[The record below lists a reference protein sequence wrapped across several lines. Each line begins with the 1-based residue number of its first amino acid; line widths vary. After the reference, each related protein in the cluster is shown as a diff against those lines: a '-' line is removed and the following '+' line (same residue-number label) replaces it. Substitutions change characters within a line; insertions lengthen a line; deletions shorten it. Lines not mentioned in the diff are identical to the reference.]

1 LEAAAGRVLW
11 IHRFLHSD
19 ASLLG
24 VATATI
30 VLAIFLCCEG
40 VVEIAFYFH
49 IRRAR
54 HAVWVLF
61 DGIVTLILGY
71 LVWSHWP
78 SNLAWMLGT
87 LIGISLMFSGISR
100 FMRARAFPRLPLIL
114 SPTADCQL

>member
-1 LEAAAGRVLW
+1 MVT
-11 IHRFLHSD
+11 HP
-19 ASLLG
+19 LLG

-30 VLAIFLCCEG
+30 ILAIFLCCEG

-71 LVWSHWP
+71 LIWANWP
-78 SNLAWMLGT
+78 SNSASVLGT
-87 LIGISLMFSGISR
+87 LIGISLMPLAIFKNTQNCVL
-100 FMRARAFPRLPLIL
+100 AFGL
-114 SPTADCQL
+114 SPTIPLPKCRMIRHNSRRAAF